1 MFLHVLYSSMLLVL
15 SLTLPAFAADHIDA
29 PLVRDN
35 PKLDITDVYVFRNPL
50 DSSRVVVALNVFT
63 PVGLPDSERL
73 FASIDEGEYAIF
85 IDTDDDL
92 AADHTIRITFSK
104 DAGTAQEFTVRGI
117 PGSGKLKGLVSN
129 ATGSGQSGTDGN
141 AIAFAG
147 LRDDPFFFDFEG
159 FTAFLAA
166 PCVPEAGLR
175 CPGTGA
181 PVNFFHGL
189 NVAAIVLEFPVN
201 KLSGI
206 DSVSSG
212 KIGVW
217 AETFVK

>member
-1 MFLHVLYSSMLLVL
+1 MFLHVLYGSMLLVL

-35 PKLDITDVYVFRNPL
+35 PKLDITDVYVFRNPR
-50 DSSRVVVALNVFT
+50 DSSRIVVALNVFT

-85 IDTDDDL
+85 IDTNEDL
-92 AADHTIRITFSK
+92 AADHSIRITFSE
-104 DAGTAQEFTVRGI
+104 DLGAAQEFTVRGV
-117 PGSGKLKGLVSN
+117 PGSGKLTGLVSN
-129 ATGSGQSGTDGN
+129 AQGTGATGTDGT

-166 PCVPEAGLR
+166 PCVPTAGLR

-181 PVNFFHGL
+181 PVNFFNGL
-189 NVAAIVLEFPVN
+189 NVAAIVLEFPVHE
-201 KLSGI
+201 LTGI
-206 DSVSSG
+206 DSVSAG